1 MRLASFSKAFLST
14 ATWHPVGKH
23 MKFSEYAV
31 QDGVGLADL
40 IRRRE
45 VSPLEA
51 VDAAIEGIERHDG
64 QVNAIVYRA
73 FDEARAAAAGPLP
86 DGPFSGVPF
95 LVKDLLLQVAGWPRT
110 SGSRYAANAGVTDS
124 EDSGLMRRYRASG
137 VVTLGKTNL
146 SEFGIAGTTENA
158 LFGPCRNPWNPEHIV
173 GGSSG
178 GAAAAVACGVVPMAH
193 GGDGLGSIRIPA
205 SCCGL
210 VGLKVTRDRN
220 PNLPDGYDFAQ
231 GNVVEHV
238 ITRTVRDTA
247 VMLDATG
254 IPEPA
259 SPYPAPPKERAYAD
273 EVGREP
279 RRLRIA
285 WSGQSPL
292 GRALHPDVQAVLED
306 TARLLDGLGH
316 HVEERALEVNTLGDY
331 IANLPL
337 AGANFAAGMKRLIEA
352 IGREPEAD
360 ELEPLTWASL
370 IASRAVTGA
379 DALYSAQE
387 RRMRARDMLRFFEDW
402 DVFLCPV
409 MGTPPPKIG
418 YLDPLTVSVD
428 EIQRRNGEVFPF
440 PAPFNFTGQPSIS
453 LPLGQSRDGLPIG
466 MMFSARYADEAT
478 LIRLAAQ
485 LEQTR
490 PWNDRRPPI
499 WG

>member
-1 MRLASFSKAFLST
+1 
-14 ATWHPVGKH
+14 
-23 MKFSEYAV
+23 MKFSEYAAH
-31 QDGVGLADL
+31 DAVGLAQL
-40 IRRRE
+40 MRRGE
-45 VSPLEA
+45 VSPLE
-51 VDAAIEGIERHDG
+51 VVNAAIAGVERHNG
-64 QVNAIVYRA
+64 QINAVVYRA
-73 FDEARAAAAGPLP
+73 FDEARAAAAAPLP
-86 DGPFSGVPF
+86 DGPFTGVPF

-110 SGSRYAANAGVTDS
+110 SGSRYAANAGYTDS

-137 VVTLGKTNL
+137 VVALGKTNL
-146 SEFGIAGTTENA
+146 SEFGIAGTTETA

-178 GAAAAVACGVVPMAH
+178 GSAAAVACGMVPMAH

-220 PNLPDGYDFAQ
+220 PDLPDGSDFAQ

-259 SPYPAPPKERAYAD
+259 SPYPAPPKERPYAD
-273 EVGREP
+273 EVGRDP
-279 RRLRIA
+279 GRLRIA
-285 WSGQSPL
+285 WSGQAPL
-292 GRALHPDVQAVLED
+292 GRAIHPEVQAVLES

-316 HVEERALEVNTLGDY
+316 HVEERALGVDTLGDY

-337 AGANFAAGMKRLIEA
+337 AGANFAAGMKRLINA
-352 IGREPEAD
+352 IGREPEPD

-370 IASRAVTGA
+370 TASRAVLGG

-387 RRMRARDMLRFFEDW
+387 RRMRARETLRFFEDW

-418 YLDPLTVSVD
+418 YLDPVTVPAAD
-428 EIQRRNGEVFPF
+428 IQHRNREVYPF

-453 LPLGQSRDGLPIG
+453 LPLGQSSDGLPIG

-485 LEQTR
+485 LEQAQ
-490 PWNDRRPPI
+490 PWKDRWPPV
-499 WG
+499 WS